1 MPLGGSAR
9 CTISSNDSKGDSV
22 SMQNV
27 LLVRYGEVF
36 LKGANRPHFL
46 KVLTDNVK
54 RAVKPLGGRVWLSD
68 SRIYVADFSD
78 LQACIDR
85 VTKVF
90 GVYSVSPAVELEKDF
105 EEIAAACIEMMQ
117 PYSGTFK
124 VMGKRSDKKFPMN
137 SMEIAMEIGGRV
149 LESNPNLRVD
159 VHTPQHRLMVE
170 IRDKAYICVEEIK
183 AVGGMPM
190 GTGGKAALLLSGGI
204 DSPVAGYQLMKR
216 GVKLCAI
223 HFQSPPYT
231 GELAKDKVLQLAKK
245 LAFYSNG
252 MRVYMVPFTKCQLE
266 IHEKCP
272 EELGTLITRRF
283 MMRIA
288 ERIAR
293 DFGALALITGESL
306 GQVASQTMEA
316 LTCTDAVVD
325 MPVFRPLIGL
335 DKTEIMEIAER
346 IDTYETSILPYEDCC
361 TVFTPRHP
369 VTKPKVE
376 TMPKVEEKLDVEALV
391 NEAVENTEM
400 VIVDPE

>member
-1 MPLGGSAR
+1 
-9 CTISSNDSKGDSV
+9 
-22 SMQNV
+22 MQQV

-46 KVLTDNVK
+46 KALTDNVK
-54 RAVKPLGGRVWLSD
+54 RAVKPLGGHVWLSD
-68 SRIYVADFSD
+68 SRVYVSQFSD
-78 LQACIDR
+78 MQQCVER
-85 VTKVF
+85 VSKVF
-90 GVYSVSPAVELEKDF
+90 GVYSVSPAVEMEKDF
-105 EEIAAACIEMMQ
+105 EVIAAECVKMMQ

-124 VMGKRSDKKFPMN
+124 VQGKRSDKHFPMN
-137 SMEIAMEIGGRV
+137 SMEIAAEIGGRV
-149 LESNPNLRVD
+149 LESNPNLKVD
-159 VHTPQHRLMVE
+159 VHHPQHRLMVE
-170 IRDKAYICVEEIK
+170 IRDNAYICVEEIR

-245 LAFYSNG
+245 LAWYMGG
-252 MRVYMVPFTKCQLE
+252 MRVYLVPFTKCQLE

-283 MMRIA
+283 MMRISQRLA
-288 ERIAR
+288 Q
-293 DFGALALITGESL
+293 DYGALALITGESL

-316 LTCTDAVVD
+316 LCCTDAVVD

-335 DKTEIMEIAER
+335 DKTEIMDIAVK
-346 IDTYETSILPYEDCC
+346 IDTYDTSILPYEDCC

-369 VTKPKVE
+369 VTRPKLE
-376 TMPKVEEKLDVEALV
+376 TMPKVESKLDVEALV
-391 NEAVENTEM
+391 NEAVENTET
-400 VIVDPE
+400 IVVDG

>member
-1 MPLGGSAR
+1 MR
-9 CTISSNDSKGDSV
+9 D
-22 SMQNV
+22 V

-46 KVLTDNVK
+46 KVLTDNIK
-54 RAVKPLGGRVWLSD
+54 RAVKPLGGHVWLSD
-68 SRIYVADFSD
+68 ARVYVSDFDD
-78 LQACIDR
+78 LQACVDR
-85 VTKVF
+85 VSKVF
-90 GVYSVSPAVELEKDF
+90 GVYSVSPAVEMEKDLDV
-105 EEIAAACIEMMQ
+105 IAGPSVKMMA
-117 PYSGTFK
+117 PLSGTFK
-124 VMGKRSDKKFPMN
+124 VLGKRSDKKFPMN
-137 SMEIAMEIGGRV
+137 SMELAAELGHRI
-149 LESNPNLRVD
+149 LEANPNLTVD
-159 VHTPQHRLMVE
+159 VHKPQHKLTVE
-170 IRDKAYICVEEIK
+170 IRDNAYICVEEIL
-183 AVGGMPM
+183 AVGGMPI
-190 GTGGKAALLLSGGI
+190 GTGGRAALLLSGGI

-216 GVKLCAI
+216 GVRMCAI

-245 LAFYSNG
+245 LAWYSGG
-252 MRVYMVPFTKCQLE
+252 MRVYLVPFTKCQLE

-316 LTCTDAVVD
+316 LCCTDAVVG

-335 DKTEIMEIAER
+335 DKTEIMDIANK
-346 IDTYETSILPYEDCC
+346 IDTYETSILPSEDCC

-369 VTKPKVE
+369 VTKPKLE

-391 NEAVENTEM
+391 SEAVEGTEM
-400 VIVDPE
+400 VIVEG

>member
-1 MPLGGSAR
+1 MR
-9 CTISSNDSKGDSV
+9 
-22 SMQNV
+22 QV

-46 KVLTDNVK
+46 KVLTDNIK
-54 RAVKPLGGRVWLSD
+54 RAVKPLNGHVWLSD
-68 SRIYVADFSD
+68 SRVYVSDFTD
-78 LQACIDR
+78 LQACVDR
-85 VTKVF
+85 VSKVF
-90 GVYSVSPAVELEKDF
+90 GVYSVSPAVEMEKDLDVIG
-105 EEIAAACIEMMQ
+105 EACVQMMA
-117 PYSGTFK
+117 PLSGTFK
-124 VMGKRSDKKFPMN
+124 VLGKRSDKKFPMN
-137 SMEIAMEIGGRV
+137 SMELAAEIGHRV
-149 LESNPNLRVD
+149 LEANPNLRVD
-159 VHTPQHRLMVE
+159 VHTPEHRLTVE
-170 IRDKAYICVEEIK
+170 IRDNAYICVREIL
-183 AVGGMPM
+183 AVGGMPT

-216 GVKLCAI
+216 GVRLCAI

-245 LAFYSNG
+245 LAWYSGG
-252 MRVYMVPFTKCQLE
+252 MRVYLVPFTKCQLE

-288 ERIAR
+288 ERIAKQ
-293 DFGALALITGESL
+293 FGALALITGESL

-316 LTCTDAVVD
+316 LCCTDAVVT

-335 DKTEIMEIAER
+335 DKTEIMAVAEK

-369 VTKPKVE
+369 VTKPKLE

-391 NEAVENTEM
+391 SEAVEGTEM
-400 VIVDPE
+400 VIVE

>member
-1 MPLGGSAR
+1 MR
-9 CTISSNDSKGDSV
+9 H
-22 SMQNV
+22 V

-54 RAVKPLGGRVWLSD
+54 KAVKPIGGHVWLSD
-68 SRIYVADFSD
+68 SRIYVSDFTD
-78 LQACIDR
+78 LDACIDR

-105 EEIAAACIEMMQ
+105 EAIAAASVEMMK

-124 VMGKRSDKKFPMN
+124 VQGKRSDKRFPMN

-149 LESNPNLRVD
+149 LEANPNLKVD

-170 IRDKAYICVEEIK
+170 IRDMAYICVEEIR
-183 AVGGMPM
+183 AVGGLPM
-190 GTGGKAALLLSGGI
+190 GCGGKAGLLLSGGI
-204 DSPVAGYQLMKR
+204 DSPVAGYMLMKR

-245 LAFYSNG
+245 LAYYSGG

-288 ERIAR
+288 ERLAQ

-316 LTCTDAVVD
+316 ITCTDAVVN
-325 MPVFRPLIGL
+325 MSVFRPLIGM
-335 DKTEIMEIAER
+335 DKNEIMDIANK
-346 IDTYETSILPYEDCC
+346 IDTFETSILPYEDCC

-369 VTKPKVE
+369 VTKPKLE

-391 NEAVENTEM
+391 DEAVANTETI
-400 VIVDPE
+400 IVDPE

>member
-1 MPLGGSAR
+1 
-9 CTISSNDSKGDSV
+9 
-22 SMQNV
+22 MQNV

-36 LKGANRPHFL
+36 LKGANQPHFL
-46 KVLTDNVK
+46 IVLTDNVK
-54 RAVKPLGGRVWLSD
+54 RAVKPLGGHVWLSD
-68 SRIYVADFSD
+68 SRIYVSGFSD
-78 LQACIDR
+78 LQACINR
-85 VTKVF
+85 VTHVF
-90 GVYSVSPAVELEKDF
+90 GIYSVSPAVELDKDL
-105 EEIAAACIEMMQ
+105 EQIAAAAVEMMK
-117 PYSGTFK
+117 PLSGTFK
-124 VMGKRSDKKFPMN
+124 VQGKRSDKKFPMN
-137 SMEIAMEIGGRV
+137 SMEIAMELGGRI
-149 LESNPNLRVD
+149 LESNPHLRVD
-159 VHTPQHRLMVE
+159 VHTPEHRLMVE

-245 LAFYSNG
+245 LSGYSNG
-252 MRVYMVPFTKCQLE
+252 MRVYLVPFTKCQLE

-288 ERIAR
+288 ERLAK
-293 DFGALALITGESL
+293 DYGALALITGESL

-335 DKTEIMEIAER
+335 DKTEIMEIAEK

-376 TMPKVEEKLDVEALV
+376 TMPTVESKLDVEALV
-391 NEAVENTEM
+391 SEAVEQTEM
-400 VIVDPE
+400 LIVGPDDGE